1 MISNKFSSEKLAW
14 YVQYEEIRQLGIYN
28 MVTQSKL
35 AMKVAGLTETQYMF
49 VLNHYSELKEQ
60 YKSMKLSFNY

>member
-1 MISNKFSSEKLAW
+1 MTSNKFSSEKLAW

-28 MVTQSKL
+28 MLSQASL
-35 AMKVAGLTETQYMF
+35 AMKAAGLTETQYMF

>member
-1 MISNKFSSEKLAW
+1 MTSNKFSSEKLAW

-28 MVTQSKL
+28 MLAQANL

-49 VLNHYSELKEQ
+49 VLKHYSELKEQ
-60 YKSMKLSFNY
+60 YKSMLLW

>member
-1 MISNKFSSEKLAW
+1 MTSNKFSSEKLAW

-49 VLNHYSELKEQ
+49 VLNHY
-60 YKSMKLSFNY
+60 Y

>member
-1 MISNKFSSEKLAW
+1 MTSNKFSSEKLAW

>member
-1 MISNKFSSEKLAW
+1 MTSNKFSSEKLAW

-35 AMKVAGLTETQYMF
+35 VMKVAGLTETQYMF

>member
-1 MISNKFSSEKLAW
+1 MTNNKFSSEKLAW

-28 MVTQSKL
+28 MLAQASL

-49 VLNHYSELKEQ
+49 VLKHYSELKEQ
-60 YKSMKLSFNY
+60 YKSMKLQFNY